1 MVSFKGAVIAV
12 QTSVKRFN
20 RMRTLSFS
28 QLISGLNPNKYHG
41 MERWMVKG
49 VKIKWGSDM
58 FYLLYDLVREPLVIV
73 ALASASCVVML
84 PFSQFGR
91 ATRAALSSWRSS
103 FTCWGMT
110 GLLGALVVGLRH
122 GLALLS

>member
-1 MVSFKGAVIAV
+1 MVSFKGTVIAV

-20 RMRTLSFS
+20 RMRTVSFS

-58 FYLLYDLVREPLVIV
+58 FYLLYDLVREPLVI
-73 ALASASCVVML
+73 ALASALCVVM
-84 PFSQFGR
+84 PPPVRRRNACRF
-91 ATRAALSSWRSS
+91 RS
-103 FTCWGMT
+103 
-110 GLLGALVVGLRH
+110 LL
-122 GLALLS
+122 LAFII